1 MACRISSE
9 GERSGDPY
17 GRADRII
24 AVGMAAIAGGVL
36 GVARWLH
43 PAARG
48 YGTHTELLLPPCNFL
63 RLTHLPCPSCGMTT
77 SFAWAARMDFWQA
90 FLANPFGLLLFF
102 GTVALIPA
110 CIFWCGG
117 AFRCGRSRRARSST
131 GRFML
136 RLRSCLRAGFSSCR
150 YFISRGTRRGGCIVE
165 AGCRI
170 YL

>member
-1 MACRISSE
+1 
-9 GERSGDPY
+9 
-17 GRADRII
+17 
-24 AVGMAAIAGGVL
+24 MAAIAGGVL

-110 CIFWCGG
+110 CIFLVW
-117 AFRCGRSRRARSST
+117 RRIP
-131 GRFML
+131 L
-136 RLRSCLRAGFSSCR
+136 RQITESAQFNRAVYVATALLFASWIFKLSV
-150 YFISRGTRRGGCIVE
+150 FHF
-165 AGCRI
+165 AG
-170 YL
+170 Y

>member
-110 CIFWCGG
+110 CIFLVW
-117 AFRCGRSRRARSST
+117 RRIP
-131 GRFML
+131 L
-136 RLRSCLRAGFSSCR
+136 RQITESAQFTKAVYVATALLFASWIFKLSVFHFAG
-150 YFISRGTRRGGCIVE
+150 Y
-165 AGCRI
+165 
-170 YL
+170 

>member
-63 RLTHLPCPSCGMTT
+63 RLTQLPCPSCGMTT

-110 CIFWCGG
+110 CIFLVW
-117 AFRCGRSRRARSST
+117 RRIP
-131 GRFML
+131 L
-136 RLRSCLRAGFSSCR
+136 RQITESAQFNRAVYVATALLFASWIFKLSV
-150 YFISRGTRRGGCIVE
+150 FHF
-165 AGCRI
+165 AG
-170 YL
+170 Y

>member
-77 SFAWAARMDFWQA
+77 SFAWAERMDFWQA
-90 FLANPFGLLLFF
+90 ILANPFGLLLFF

-110 CIFWCGG
+110 CIFLVW
-117 AFRCGRSRRARSST
+117 RRIP
-131 GRFML
+131 L
-136 RLRSCLRAGFSSCR
+136 RQITESAQFNRAVYVATALLFASWIFKLSV
-150 YFISRGTRRGGCIVE
+150 FHF
-165 AGCRI
+165 AG
-170 YL
+170 Y